1 MGKKKKLKAI
11 KALEKYV
18 LPVNQETHELHWYKG
33 SEILSWD
40 TISEIDGKPIDA
52 NKMYQV
58 SEPVLIMRNNA
69 RRLKRAFLRSGGKSI
84 EGFLKENQ
92 KVLESNLIES

>member
-18 LPVNQETHELHWYKG
+18 LPVNQQTNELHWYKG
-33 SEILSWD
+33 SEILDWG
-40 TISEIDGKPIDA
+40 TISEIDGQPIDKD
-52 NKMYQV
+52 KMYQV

-69 RRLKRAFLRSGGKSI
+69 RRLKRAFLKSGGKSI
-84 EGFLKENQ
+84 QSFLQENQ
-92 KVLESNLIES
+92 KVLEANLTQS